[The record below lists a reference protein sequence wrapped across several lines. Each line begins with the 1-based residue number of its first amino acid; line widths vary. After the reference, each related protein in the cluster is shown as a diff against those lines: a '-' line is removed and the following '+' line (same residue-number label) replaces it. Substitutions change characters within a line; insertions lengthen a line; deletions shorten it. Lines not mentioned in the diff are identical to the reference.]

1 MNDNF
6 LIEGRNPVL
15 EALKAG
21 KSIEKIYVQKGEKQG
36 SIVKIINMAQKGKIP
51 VTEIDKSKINEMSET
66 KSHQG
71 VIAAMSPIE
80 YVTVEDI
87 IETAKKKNEPL
98 FVIILD
104 EIEDPHNL
112 GSIIRTANAAGV
124 HGVIIPKHR
133 NAPVTSTVVKT
144 SAGAC
149 FHTPIAKVTNLVR
162 TMKQLKEA
170 GVWFTAADMNGEKN
184 IYDADFSGAVG
195 IVIGNE
201 GKGISR
207 LVKEECDFLVNI
219 PMMGKIES
227 LNASVSAG
235 IFMYRVLNTRMKW
248 GIRNESCYYCFR

>member
-15 EALKAG
+15 EALKSG
-21 KSIEKIYVQKGEKQG
+21 KSIEKIYIQKGEKQG
-36 SIVKIINMAQKGKIP
+36 SVVKIISLAQKNKIP
-51 VTEIDKSKINEMSET
+51 VTEVDKNKINSMSET

-71 VIAAMSPIE
+71 VIAAVSPIE
-80 YVTVEDI
+80 YVSVEYI
-87 IETAKKKNEPL
+87 IQSAKDKGEPL
-98 FVIILD
+98 FVVVLD

-112 GSIIRTANAAGV
+112 GSIIRTANAAGA

-133 NAPVTSTVVKT
+133 NASVTSTVVKT

-149 FHTPIAKVTNLVR
+149 FYTPVAKVTNLVR
-162 TMKQLKEA
+162 TIKQLKDA
-170 GVWFTAADMNGEKN
+170 GVWFIGADMNGDKN

-195 IVIGNE
+195 IIVGNE

-219 PMMGKIES
+219 PMLGKIES

-235 IFMYRVLNTRMKW
+235 IFMYSVLKNRLK
-248 GIRNESCYYCFR
+248 

>member
-21 KSIEKIYVQKGEKQG
+21 KSIEKIYLQKGEKQG
-36 SIVKIINMAQKGKIP
+36 SVVKIINLAQKNKIP
-51 VTEIDKSKINEMSET
+51 VTEIDKFKINEMSET

-71 VIAAMSPIE
+71 VIAAMSPVE
-80 YVTVEDI
+80 YVSVEDI
-87 IETAKKKNEPL
+87 IELAKSKNEPL
-98 FVIILD
+98 FVIVLD

-112 GSIIRTANAAGV
+112 GSIIRTANAAGA

-133 NAPVTSTVVKT
+133 NAPITSTVVKT
-144 SAGAC
+144 STGAC

-162 TMKQLKEA
+162 TMKQLKDA
-170 GVWFTAADMNGEKN
+170 GVWFVGADMNGDKN
-184 IYDADFSGAVG
+184 IYEADFSGSIG
-195 IVIGNE
+195 LVIGNE

-219 PMMGKIES
+219 PMMGEIES

-235 IFMYRVLNTRMKW
+235 IFMYRVLEDRMK
-248 GIRNESCYYCFR
+248 